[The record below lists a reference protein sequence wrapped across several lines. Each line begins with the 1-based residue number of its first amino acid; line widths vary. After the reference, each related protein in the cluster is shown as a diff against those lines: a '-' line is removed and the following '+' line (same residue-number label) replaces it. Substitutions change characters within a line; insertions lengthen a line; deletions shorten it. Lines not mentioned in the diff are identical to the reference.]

1 MTSILTRVQALEASR
16 AATTSFAD
24 LLHKARTKRLSLS
37 AVQQEATRLEAL
49 GRALTLPPPAEPM
62 QLRLWEARR
71 RVALRLGV
79 PLQQPVEPDGP

>member
-1 MTSILTRVQALEASR
+1 MTSILTRIRALEASG

-24 LLHKARTKRLSLS
+24 LLHRARTRRLSLS
-37 AVQQEATRLEAL
+37 AVQQEATRMEAL
-49 GRALTLPPPAEPM
+49 RRALTLPPPTEPM

-79 PLQQPVEPDGP
+79 PLHQPVEPDGP